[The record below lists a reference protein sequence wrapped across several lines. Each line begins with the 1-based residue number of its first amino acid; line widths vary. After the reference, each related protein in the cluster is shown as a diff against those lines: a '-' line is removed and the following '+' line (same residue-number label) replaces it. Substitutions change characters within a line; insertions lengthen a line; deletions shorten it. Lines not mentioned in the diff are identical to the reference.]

1 MDVCT
6 GVVYPLQ
13 RGGAWMCVVMRDQH
27 VSARTRVYL
36 AAEGALLS
44 AHTCVCLAAG
54 DALAAIKI
62 ACISSRYFS
71 RTCTPVCAVYSV
83 SVGGQGWGSS
93 ASL

>member
-1 MDVCT
+1 MCA
-6 GVVYPLQ
+6 VVVHPFWQ
-13 RGGAWMCVVMRDQH
+13 GSACMWVVIRDQH

-54 DALAAIKI
+54 DALAAMKI
-62 ACISSRYFS
+62 ACLSSRYFL